1 MSIETIAIEGFF
13 GKPPAQPSEK
23 FQDLAS
29 FSVGVTQSIKSKNT
43 EEWEYKTTWY
53 KCNSRIKIN
62 QIIYLRH

>member
-53 KCNSRIKIN
+53 KCNS
-62 QIIYLRH
+62 